1 MDTATIAQM
10 GLTVTHISWTFFLIP
25 CVRLCSP
32 FTRSGLRILTKAF
45 QNPRIPMYTE
55 QNYLALINAW
65 LGWIINFGYL
75 NEKII
80 EEENAHKIQ
89 QDNVTVEMSPLG
101 SGNFG
106 SVWKVNF
113 YDNWQC

>member
-1 MDTATIAQM
+1 MNVGATAFNCCQTMPLFALKISRFSRIA
-10 GLTVTHISWTFFLIP
+10 HIVPSWKIA
-25 CVRLCSP
+25 
-32 FTRSGLRILTKAF
+32 TKAF